1 MTQTRPRNTGM
12 RIALKWLATALII
25 GAVLL
30 FVDGETLIREVAR
43 IPVSALVVGLV
54 LGVIQVCLSAW
65 RWRYTAGLL
74 GLSIPYVQAVREYYL
89 ATFTNQVLPGGV
101 LGDVNR
107 ALRHGAGSNNQLAAA
122 HGVAIERLSGQVV
135 LAAVVVTG
143 LAWLFVSGRIV
154 GATASFSGSL
164 SHLYWLL
171 AGVTAVVLLTRVFTR
186 RSERASAYFGALRG
200 DLTQALLSWPAF
212 PLQVLTSLLVV
223 ASYLAVFLVLANG
236 AGYLAGLPSAVVVA
250 ALCSLLL
257 LSMVLPITVSG
268 WGVRE
273 GAAVILWPMV
283 GLPAEQGVAL
293 SVAYGALIFVS
304 SLPGAL
310 FVFSSPAKKR

>member
-1 MTQTRPRNTGM
+1 MNFLADTGI
-12 RIALKWLATALII
+12 RIALKWLVTALII
-25 GAVLL
+25 GAVLF
-30 FVDGETLIREVAR
+30 FVDGKTLLREVAS
-43 IPVSALVVGLV
+43 IPPAAMVAGLV
-54 LGVIQVCLSAW
+54 LGIGQVFLSAW
-65 RWRYTAGLL
+65 RWRYTANLL
-74 GLSIPYVQAVREYYL
+74 GLPIPYMQAVREYYL

-107 ALRHGAGSNNQLAAA
+107 ALRHGADTNNRLAAA
-122 HGVAIERLSGQVV
+122 HGVAIERLSGQLV
-135 LAAVVVTG
+135 LAAVVATG
-143 LAWLFVSGRIV
+143 LAWLVFTGRIV
-154 GATASFSGSL
+154 GAGPTDADSL
-164 SHLYWLL
+164 NHLHWLF
-171 AGVTAVVLLTRVFTR
+171 AGVSAVILLMWFLAR
-186 RSERASAYFGALRG
+186 RNKRISVYVGTLRG
-200 DLTQALLSWPAF
+200 DLIRALLSWPAF

-236 AGYLAGLPSAVVVA
+236 AGYLADLPSAGVVA

-257 LSMVLPITVSG
+257 LSMVIPVTVSG
-268 WGVRE
+268 WGIRE

-310 FVFSSPAKKR
+310 FLFSSPARQR

>member
-1 MTQTRPRNTGM
+1 MNLFRNTGI
-12 RIALKWLATALII
+12 RIALKWLVTALII

-30 FVDGETLIREVAR
+30 FVDGKTLIREVAR
-43 IPVSALVVGLV
+43 IPPSALVFGLV
-54 LGVIQVCLSAW
+54 LGVGQVCLSAW

-74 GLSIPYVQAVREYYL
+74 GLPIPYMQAVREYYL

-107 ALRHGAGSNNQLAAA
+107 ALRHGADTDNRAAAA

-143 LAWLFVSGRIV
+143 LAWLFITGRII
-154 GATASFSGSL
+154 GNDATGSGSL
-164 SHLYWLL
+164 GHLYSLL
-171 AGVTAVVLLTRVFTR
+171 AAVATVVLLAWFFAR
-186 RSERASAYFGALRG
+186 RSERVSVYFDTLRE
-200 DLTQALLSWPAF
+200 DLTLALLSWPAF

-257 LSMVLPITVSG
+257 LSMVIPVTVSG

-293 SVAYGALIFVS
+293 SVAYGVLIFVS

-310 FVFSSPAKKR
+310 FVFSSPAKKC

>member
-1 MTQTRPRNTGM
+1 MNLLRNTAI
-12 RIALKWLATALII
+12 RIALRWLVTALII
-25 GAVLL
+25 AAVLL
-30 FVDGETLIREVAR
+30 FVDGKALIREVAR
-43 IPVSALVVGLV
+43 IPPFALVIGLL
-54 LGVIQVCLSAW
+54 LGIGQVFLSAW

-74 GLSIPYVQAVREYYL
+74 GLPIPYMQAVREYYL

-107 ALRHGAGSNNQLAAA
+107 ALRHGADTDNRAAAA

-143 LAWLFVSGRIV
+143 AAWLFITGRV
-154 GATASFSGSL
+154 TSTGTTGSDSL
-164 SHLYWLL
+164 SHLYWPLIAVAAAVFL
-171 AGVTAVVLLTRVFTR
+171 AWLFAR
-186 RSERASAYFGALRG
+186 RSERVAVYFGTLRG
-200 DLTQALLSWPAF
+200 DLGRALLCWPAF

-236 AGYLAGLPSAVVVA
+236 AGYLAGLHSATVIM

-257 LSMVLPITVSG
+257 LSMVIPVTVSG

-273 GAAVILWPMV
+273 GSAAILWPMV

-310 FVFSSPAKKR
+310 LVFSSPARQR

>member
-1 MTQTRPRNTGM
+1 MSVLRNTGI
-12 RIALKWLATALII
+12 RIALKWLVTALII
-25 GAVLL
+25 GAVLF
-30 FVDGETLIREVAR
+30 FVDGKTLLREVAS
-43 IPVSALVVGLV
+43 IPPAAMVAGLV
-54 LGVIQVCLSAW
+54 LGIGQVFLSAW
-65 RWRYTAGLL
+65 RWRYTANLL
-74 GLSIPYVQAVREYYL
+74 GLPIPYMQAVREYYL

-107 ALRHGAGSNNQLAAA
+107 ALRHGADTNNRLAAA

-143 LAWLFVSGRIV
+143 LAWLVITGRIV
-154 GATASFSGSL
+154 GASPTGADSL
-164 SHLYWLL
+164 SHLHWLF
-171 AGVTAVVLLTRVFTR
+171 AGVPAVILLTWFLAR
-186 RSERASAYFGALRG
+186 RNKRISVYFGTLRG
-200 DLTQALLSWPAF
+200 DLTRALLSWPAF

-236 AGYLAGLPSAVVVA
+236 AGYLVDLPSAGVVA

-257 LSMVLPITVSG
+257 LSMVIPVTVSG

-293 SVAYGALIFVS
+293 SVAYGALILVS

-310 FVFSSPAKKR
+310 FLFSSPARQR

>member
-1 MTQTRPRNTGM
+1 MTFSRSTGI
-12 RIALKWLATALII
+12 RIAFKWVSTALII
-25 GAVLL
+25 LAVLL
-30 FVDGETLIREVAR
+30 FVDVKALVNEIAR
-43 IPVSALVVGLV
+43 IPKTAMIAGLV
-54 LGVIQVCLSAW
+54 LGVIQVFLSAW

-74 GLSIPYVQAVREYYL
+74 SLPIPYIQSVREYYL

-107 ALRHGAGSNNQLAAA
+107 ALRHGADTDKRLAAA

-135 LAAVVVTG
+135 LAAVVISG
-143 LAWLFVSGRIV
+143 LIWLFITGRIV
-154 GATASFSGSL
+154 GADPVERDST

-171 AGVTAVVLLTRVFTR
+171 AGSFVGIYLLWFLAR
-186 RSERASAYFGALRG
+186 RSDRVCRYFATLRG
-200 DLTQALLSWPAF
+200 DLARALLSWPAF
-212 PLQVLTSLLVV
+212 PLQVLTSLMVV
-223 ASYLAVFLVLANG
+223 ASYLAVFLVLATG
-236 AGYLAGLPSAVVVA
+236 AGYITDLPSAAVSG

-257 LSMVLPITVSG
+257 LSMVIPVTVSG

-273 GAAVILWPMV
+273 GAAVVLWPMA

-310 FVFSSPAKKR
+310 FLFSSPARQH

>member
-1 MTQTRPRNTGM
+1 MNFLRNPGI
-12 RIALKWLATALII
+12 RIALKWLVTALII
-25 GAVLL
+25 GAVLF
-30 FVDGETLIREVAR
+30 FVDGKTLLREVAS
-43 IPVSALVVGLV
+43 IPPTAIVAGLV
-54 LGVIQVCLSAW
+54 LGIGQVFLSAW
-65 RWRYTAGLL
+65 RWRYTVSLL
-74 GLSIPYVQAVREYYL
+74 GLPIPYMQAVREYYL

-107 ALRHGAGSNNQLAAA
+107 ALRHGAGTNKRLAAA

-143 LAWLFVSGRIV
+143 LAWLVITGRIV
-154 GATASFSGSL
+154 GAGPAGSGSL
-164 SHLYWLL
+164 SPLHWLL
-171 AGVTAVVLLTRVFTR
+171 AGIAAVILLAWFLAR
-186 RSERASAYFGALRG
+186 RNKRISVYFGTLRG
-200 DLTQALLSWPAF
+200 DLSRALLSWPAF

-223 ASYLAVFLVLANG
+223 TSYLSVFLVLAKG
-236 AGYLAGLPSAVVVA
+236 AGYLADLPSAGVVA

-257 LSMVLPITVSG
+257 LSMVIPVTVSG

-293 SVAYGALIFVS
+293 SVAYGALIFVC

-310 FVFSSPAKKR
+310 FLFSSPARQR

>member
-1 MTQTRPRNTGM
+1 MNFLGDTGI
-12 RIALKWLATALII
+12 RIALKWLVTALII
-25 GAVLL
+25 GAVLF
-30 FVDGETLIREVAR
+30 FVDGKTLLREVAS
-43 IPVSALVVGLV
+43 IPPAAMVAGLV
-54 LGVIQVCLSAW
+54 LGIAQVFLSAW
-65 RWRYTAGLL
+65 RWRYTANLL
-74 GLSIPYVQAVREYYL
+74 GLSIPYMQAVREYYL

-107 ALRHGAGSNNQLAAA
+107 AFRHGADTNNRLAAA

-143 LAWLFVSGRIV
+143 LAWLVITGRIV
-154 GATASFSGSL
+154 GASPTGDDSL
-164 SHLYWLL
+164 SHLRWLL
-171 AGVTAVVLLTRVFTR
+171 AGVSATILLIWFLAR
-186 RSERASAYFGALRG
+186 RNKRISVYVGMLRG
-200 DLTQALLSWPAF
+200 DLTRALLSWPAF

-236 AGYLAGLPSAVVVA
+236 AGYLADLPSAGVVA

-257 LSMVLPITVSG
+257 LSMVVPVTVSG

-293 SVAYGALIFVS
+293 SVAYGALILVS

-310 FVFSSPAKKR
+310 FLFSSPARQR

>member
-1 MTQTRPRNTGM
+1 MSVLRNTGI
-12 RIALKWLATALII
+12 RIALKWLVTALII

-30 FVDGETLIREVAR
+30 FVDGTTLLREIAR
-43 IPVSALVVGLV
+43 IPPAAVIAGLA
-54 LGVIQVCLSAW
+54 LGVGQVFLSAW
-65 RWRYTAGLL
+65 RWRYTVTLL
-74 GLSIPYVQAVREYYL
+74 GLPVPYMQAVREYYL

-107 ALRHGAGSNNQLAAA
+107 ALRHGVGSNNRLAAA
-122 HGVAIERLSGQVV
+122 HGVVIERLSGQVV
-135 LAAVVVTG
+135 LAVVVVIS
-143 LAWLFVSGRIV
+143 LAWLTITGRTV
-154 GATASFSGSL
+154 GIDPAGSDSL
-164 SHLYWLL
+164 NHLYWLL
-171 AGVTAVVLLTRVFTR
+171 AGVAALILVAWFLAR
-186 RSERASAYFGALRG
+186 RSERVSVYLGTLRG
-200 DLTQALLSWPAF
+200 DLTRALLSWPAF

-236 AGYLAGLPSAVVVA
+236 AGYLVSLPSAAVVA

-257 LSMVLPITVSG
+257 LSMVIPVTVSG

-273 GAAVILWPMV
+273 GAAVILWPMA

-310 FVFSSPAKKR
+310 FLFSSPVRQR

>member
-1 MTQTRPRNTGM
+1 MTFLRGTGT
-12 RIALKWLATALII
+12 RIAFKWTATALVIL
-25 GAVLL
+25 AVLL
-30 FVDGETLIREVAR
+30 FVDGEALVSEIAR
-43 IPVSALVVGLV
+43 IPKAAMIAGVV
-54 LGVIQVCLSAW
+54 LGVVQVFLSAW

-74 GLSIPYVQAVREYYL
+74 GLPIPYMQSVREYYL

-107 ALRHGAGSNNQLAAA
+107 ALRHGADTDKRLAAA

-135 LAAVVVTG
+135 LAAVVLSG
-143 LAWLFVSGRIV
+143 LTWLFVTGRIV
-154 GATASFSGSL
+154 GADPGPDSSGY
-164 SHLYWLL
+164 LYWVLASTSAFIFLL
-171 AGVTAVVLLTRVFTR
+171 WYLAR
-186 RSERASAYFGALRG
+186 RSDRVCRYFATLRG
-200 DLTQALLSWPAF
+200 DLTRALLSWPAF

-223 ASYLAVFLVLANG
+223 ASYLAVFLVLATG
-236 AGYLAGLPSAVVVA
+236 AGYLADLSSAAVLG

-257 LSMVLPITVSG
+257 LSMVIPVTVSG

-273 GAAVILWPMV
+273 GAAVVLWPMV

-310 FVFSSPAKKR
+310 FLFSSPARQR

>member
-1 MTQTRPRNTGM
+1 MNFLGNTGS
-12 RIALKWLATALII
+12 RIALKWLVTALII
-25 GAVLL
+25 GAVLF
-30 FVDGETLIREVAR
+30 FVDGKTLLREVAS
-43 IPVSALVVGLV
+43 IPPAAMVAGLV
-54 LGVIQVCLSAW
+54 LGIGQVFLSAW
-65 RWRYTAGLL
+65 RWRYTANLL
-74 GLSIPYVQAVREYYL
+74 GLPIPYMQAVREYYL

-107 ALRHGAGSNNQLAAA
+107 ALRHGADTNNRLAAA

-143 LAWLFVSGRIV
+143 LAWLVITGRVV
-154 GATASFSGSL
+154 GASPTGAGSL
-164 SHLYWLL
+164 SHLHWLL
-171 AGVTAVVLLTRVFTR
+171 AGVSAVILLTWFLARKNKRISVYVGT
-186 RSERASAYFGALRG
+186 LRG
-200 DLTQALLSWPAF
+200 DLTRALLSWPAF

-236 AGYLAGLPSAVVVA
+236 AGYLADLPSAGVVA

-257 LSMVLPITVSG
+257 LSMVIPVTVSG

-293 SVAYGALIFVS
+293 SVAYGALILVS

-310 FVFSSPAKKR
+310 FLFSSPVRQR